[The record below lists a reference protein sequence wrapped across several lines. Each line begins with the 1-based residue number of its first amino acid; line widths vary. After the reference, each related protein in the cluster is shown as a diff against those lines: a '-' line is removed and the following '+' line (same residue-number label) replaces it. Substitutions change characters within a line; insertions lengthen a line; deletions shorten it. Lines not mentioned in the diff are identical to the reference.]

1 MSWTRWSK
9 TRQLACEQVFPCYFF
24 PPKESLVTG
33 YTSTRGADCY
43 RLLALIT
50 IMAVKLQMS
59 GGETCHVHVNVR
71 PRGSRKQQTK
81 TTYAARAR
89 TLNRFK
95 QNYHGGQGFAPLAHS
110 LLGSVNSKRAH
121 PPSGICRA
129 FVILFWKSYKCPMV
143 GPGVYTKTPRWGL
156 KIGCKWP
163 TRDNTKIAVSS
174 K

>member
-1 MSWTRWSK
+1 M
-9 TRQLACEQVFPCYFF
+9 LFF
-24 PPKESLVTG
+24 SPKRKPVHRLHVNKRS
-33 YTSTRGADCY
+33 
-43 RLLALIT
+43 RLLSAPGANYYNGCQT
-50 IMAVKLQMS
+50 SNVWRRNMS
-59 GGETCHVHVNVR
+59 RSRESR

-81 TTYAARAR
+81 ITYAARAR

-129 FVILFWKSYKCPMV
+129 FVILFWKSYKCPTV
-143 GPGVYTKTPRWGL
+143 GPGVQTKTPRWVL
-156 KIGCKWP
+156 KIGCKLP